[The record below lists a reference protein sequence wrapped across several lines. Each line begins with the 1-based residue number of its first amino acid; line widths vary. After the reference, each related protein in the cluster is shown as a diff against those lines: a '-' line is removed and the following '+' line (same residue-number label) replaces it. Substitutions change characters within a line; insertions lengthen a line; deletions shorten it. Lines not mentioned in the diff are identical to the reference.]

1 MGIFPKI
8 FGRGSKNPQGQPAQ
22 KSQSIRT
29 TANAPFQIQNPVIGF
44 VCVAPEHQQLMEAD
58 KAAIG
63 PLFSE
68 CRSSTNQTVTC
79 HILFLYCNIDETGSL
94 PGFKMRVR
102 DFIKASGAYVAVVAS
117 ENEGANYMQSLNPKN
132 DWPANIVL
140 VINRRGEIFP
150 SFFQKL
156 FNSMQSGTSMLMAWV
171 QLAPQIPN
179 HDHPDCPSTIMAAEA
194 GHIVLG

>member
-1 MGIFPKI
+1 MGIFSKI
-8 FGRGSKNPQGQPAQ
+8 FGRVRKKPQGQSVQ
-22 KSQSIRT
+22 QSQSIRT

-44 VCVAPEHQQLMEAD
+44 VCMAPEHQQLMEAD

-63 PLFSE
+63 SLFSE
-68 CRSSTNQTVTC
+68 CRSSTNQTVPC
-79 HILFLYCNIDETGSL
+79 HVLFLYCNIDETGSL
-94 PGFKMRVR
+94 PEFKMRVR

-140 VINRRGEIFP
+140 VINRRGEIFA

-156 FNSMQSGTSMLMAWV
+156 FGSMQSGTSMLMAWV

-179 HDHPDCPSTIMAAEA
+179 HDHADCPSTIMVAEA
-194 GHIVLG
+194 GHIALG